1 MFTVVLTGGIGS
13 GKSAAS
19 EYFADLGASVI
30 DADVISREL
39 VVPNSPAL
47 QQIVAVFGAQ
57 VLTEDGS
64 LDRAALRDR
73 VFRDPYERTKLE
85 AILHPLIRQ
94 RMLQRRAAATG
105 PYVIFVIPLWSADQ
119 TDYPVDRVLLIY
131 VPIEVQIARV
141 QQRDQIDTAAV
152 NRVLASQSSRATRL
166 AVADDVILNTG
177 TSAELQQAV
186 QRLHAGYMQQVAKA
200 ISK

>member
-64 LDRAALRDR
+64 LDRAALRDQ
-73 VFRDPYERTKLE
+73 VFRDPSERTKLE

-94 RMLQRRAAATG
+94 RMLQQRAAATG
-105 PYVIFVIPLWSADQ
+105 PYVIFVIPLWSAEQ
-119 TDYPVDRVLLIY
+119 TGYPVDRVLLID
-131 VPIEVQIARV
+131 VPIDVQIARV

-152 NRVLASQSSRATRL
+152 NRVLASQSSRAARL

-177 TSAELQQAV
+177 TSAELGQAV
-186 QRLHAGYMQQVAKA
+186 QRLHAGYVQQAA
-200 ISK
+200 EA

>member
-64 LDRAALRDR
+64 LDRAALRDQ
-73 VFRDPYERTKLE
+73 VFRDPSERTKLE

-94 RMLQRRAAATG
+94 RMLQQRAVATG
-105 PYVIFVIPLWSADQ
+105 PYVIFVIPLWSAEQ
-119 TDYPVDRVLLIY
+119 TGYPVDRVLLID
-131 VPIEVQIARV
+131 VPIDVQIARV
-141 QQRDQIDTAAV
+141 QQRDHINAAAI
-152 NRVLASQSSRATRL
+152 NRMLASQSSRAARL

-177 TSAELQQAV
+177 TSAELGQAV
-186 QRLHAGYMQQVAKA
+186 QRLHAGYVQQAA
-200 ISK
+200 EA

>member
-73 VFRDPYERTKLE
+73 VFRDPSERTKLE